1 MRTVT
6 FSRPKNDFFSSLRSS
21 VNNYFAQNKIKPTG
35 DYRLYTKT
43 IVLTVSAVALYV
55 SLIMFSMPWYLGLT
69 LAALFGLVQAFI
81 GFNVMHDACHGS
93 YSSNKRMNSFLS
105 LSMNAL
111 GSDAF
116 MWKQKHNL
124 VHHTFTNID
133 GVDDD
138 IEKVPLMR
146 MCETQPLKKA
156 HRFQHI
162 YVVFLYA
169 VSTIFWMYLKDFEE
183 YFSKEKY
190 KVKTETRDLKKHFI
204 FWGSKIVYFGLMVAL
219 PIVILGWLPW
229 LVGTLV
235 MHATLGLTL
244 SFVFQLAHVVEPVG
258 FSHSEETK
266 ITIEDEWAVHQLKT
280 TCDFAVNNKFV
291 SWFLGGL
298 NYQVE
303 HHLFPN
309 ISHVHYPE
317 IQKIVVA
324 TCKEYGVDYHSFP
337 TTRQALASHFRHMY
351 KLGRAA

>member
-1 MRTVT
+1 
-6 FSRPKNDFFSSLRSS
+6 
-21 VNNYFAQNKIKPTG
+21 
-35 DYRLYTKT
+35 
-43 IVLTVSAVALYV
+43 
-55 SLIMFSMPWYLGLT
+55 
-69 LAALFGLVQAFI
+69 
-81 GFNVMHDACHGS
+81 
-93 YSSNKRMNSFLS
+93 
-105 LSMNAL
+105 
-111 GSDAF
+111 
-116 MWKQKHNL
+116 
-124 VHHTFTNID
+124 
-133 GVDDD
+133 
-138 IEKVPLMR
+138 MR

-219 PIVILGWLPW
+219 PIVVLGWLPW